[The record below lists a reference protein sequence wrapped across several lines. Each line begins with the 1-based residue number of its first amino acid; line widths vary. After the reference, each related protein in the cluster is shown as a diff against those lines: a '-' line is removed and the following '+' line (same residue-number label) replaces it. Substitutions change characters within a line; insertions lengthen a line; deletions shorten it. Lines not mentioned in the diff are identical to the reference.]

1 MSAQPDVGERL
12 DDQRVLELGAEL
24 GEAISRLPAYQEFQA
39 AREEVQNNADLQER
53 IDAFEDRRREFMLAR
68 QSGEATDTDMAELQ
82 RAQQELHSHPDM
94 ARFLEAK
101 ETLQEQLEAVNA
113 AISEP
118 LAVDFG
124 GEAGDCCK
132 D

>member
-1 MSAQPDVGERL
+1 MSTET
-12 DDQRVLELGAEL
+12 ELGAAEDTEAVVTMAREL
-24 GEAISRLPAYQEFQA
+24 GDAIADLPVYQEFAA
-39 AREEVQNNADLQER
+39 ARETVESNAELQER
-53 IDAFEDRRREFMLAR
+53 IEAFEEQRREFMLAR

-101 ETLQEQLEAVNA
+101 EALQAELETINQ
-113 AISEP
+113 AISDP

-124 GEAGDCCK
+124 GEAGGCCK

>member
-124 GEAGDCCK
+124 GEAGGCCK